1 MLRIACL
8 LAALCLAAGTA
19 GARDACRAEG
29 PTGLQHRSPALQ
41 ALLARGL
48 RGAGLGPA
56 LDRRHLTVAL
66 VDLSR
71 RHEIFYAGI
80 NDDLMLYAASLPK
93 IGILLSVLESVQKG
107 EIEWDESFR
116 FKLRKMI
123 TISNNAYA
131 TWGAKL
137 VGLRPMARIL
147 LDPRY
152 CLYEPGIGGLWVGRA
167 FEKGGESYRDP
178 LKSISHGASARQAA
192 RFYVLLDRERLVSPY
207 WSRYMLRLMAPPD
220 YVHKFVKA
228 LSGRPRLEFVAR
240 SAREAREEKERHRRE
255 GPGEKAGDFHG
266 RLLEHLVRRCIE
278 PARGL
283 ASHVGAAHPWT
294 GPHLRVFIVV
304 ADPLCQRRA

>member
-1 MLRIACL
+1 MLRTTCL

-29 PTGLQHRSPALQ
+29 PDGLRHRNPALQ
-41 ALLARGL
+41 ALLERGL

-93 IGILLSVLESVQKG
+93 IGILLSVLESVQHG

-152 CLYEPGIGGLWVGRA
+152 CLYEPGVGGLWVGRA
-167 FEKGGESYRDP
+167 FEKGGESFRDP

-207 WSRYMLRLMAPPD
+207 WSRYMLRLMAPPE

-228 LSGRPRLEFVAR
+228 LDGRPRLEFVAR
-240 SAREAREEKERHRRE
+240 KSGTWQNFHADSALIQHDMARYVLVGLSDAENGEE
-255 GPGEKAGDFHG
+255 
-266 RLLEHLVRRCIE
+266 LLRAVA
-278 PARGL
+278 P
-283 ASHVGAAHPWT
+283 
-294 GPHLRVFIVV
+294 V
-304 ADPLCQRRA
+304 ADDIIVQGEHRSLLARHSTHW